1 MAKARMTK
9 KGNIAMVLSKPEAT
23 AVFVLVG
30 QLLSSNCWGSAP
42 SDIFEALDKL
52 IVMPIE
58 GYSMVQNTAM
68 RSSPEAGGPLPVY
81 EWRDA

>member
-23 AVFVLVG
+23 AVLVLVG
-30 QLLSSNCWGSAP
+30 LLSCPNRWGSAP
-42 SDIFEALDKL
+42 SDIFDALCEQT
-52 IVMPIE
+52 VEPIE
-58 GYSMVQNTAM
+58 GYSLGQGRALETAP
-68 RSSPEAGGPLPVY
+68 RAFGPLPVY